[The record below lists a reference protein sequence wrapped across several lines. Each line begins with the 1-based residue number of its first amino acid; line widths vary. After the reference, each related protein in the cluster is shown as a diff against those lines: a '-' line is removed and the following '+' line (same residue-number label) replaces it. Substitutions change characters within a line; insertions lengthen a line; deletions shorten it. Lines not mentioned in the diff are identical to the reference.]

1 MSASMFYPSD
11 ADSDEDSHTT
21 HSTQSSKI
29 RKKRKANIVSDRSN
43 KSHTSFFFRIDEN
56 DSDLVYCKICEY
68 DLSGSYRK
76 PYAYTR
82 KSGNT
87 SSMIAHLRDKHG
99 ITKDNFTN
107 YLDEYREDQSHQ
119 TQVTDYYSS
128 SKPCSAKRQELL
140 ARKLIQFIIHFVLPL
155 YILQNRFFREFIYA
169 CEPGFRIPC
178 DKTAKGLIHEAYE
191 WSYNQLSALLRSSV
205 TNIHLT
211 TDLWTAKSRHG
222 YLGVTA
228 TWLTSDFEFRET
240 LLSCDHL
247 PYPHTGEVISEE
259 LFRIIGVW
267 RLETMVF
274 TIATDNG
281 ANMVKGIRLLNTNH
295 ISSVER
301 QPCAAHTLQLSVQ
314 EGLKQSQK
322 AQNES
327 NQAEGDVQSPLDL
340 LTDVK
345 TRWNSTYLAWK
356 RLLELHN
363 SIRFVSTSLLSKS
376 DRASQKEGE
385 KLERLCLSVG
395 EKEFLQ
401 EIVKLLEP
409 IEIVTRHLC
418 GANYPTLNLV
428 HPYMES
434 LKKKFAPR
442 SDKNE
447 TVDTYLNLVY
457 GEGYEENDD
466 DEITDD
472 DIPDAGTRQ
481 QWQYAHC
488 QFHQR
493 MSARGRGR
501 ERTQQGSSRKRTRT
515 DSVAEDT
522 NKVEDLPPVNTTN
535 LLEKVRAAIYLSL
548 DELWAIP
555 TDTALIATFL
565 DPRFKHFKWSTNS
578 ERDRANQLVKKLYDE
593 LKINL
598 RVPDDIEHRSLEEN
612 NDDNDNLFSDLEGNF
627 TQTNTEEEDEVSRYV
642 KLQDIRVKDDP
653 LMWWLNHR
661 DSFPTLAQL
670 ARKYLSIPATSV
682 PSERLFL
689 DAGNHI
695 SAKRTRLA
703 PDLVNKVLFLKRNNT
718 HFEMFPPQ
726 EG

>member
-1 MSASMFYPSD
+1 MKLKIINNLQRLKNRDKFTHSD
-11 ADSDEDSHTT
+11 NDSHDGNDVNDGGDRAADDRAGAADDNATNDD
-21 HSTQSSKI
+21 
-29 RKKRKANIVSDRSN
+29 RLNDGAVNDGVANN
-43 KSHTSFFFRIDEN
+43 DEN

-82 KSGNT
+82 KGGNT

-107 YLDEYREDQSHQ
+107 YLDEYREPKWDQSHQ

-128 SKPCSAKRQELL
+128 SKPCPAKRQELS
-140 ARKLIQFIIHFVLPL
+140 ARKLIQFIIHF
-155 YILQNRFFREFIYA
+155 
-169 CEPGFRIPC
+169 
-178 DKTAKGLIHEAYE
+178 GLIHEAYE

-205 TNIHLT
+205 MNIHLT
-211 TDLWTAKSRHG
+211 TDLWTAKSRYG

-228 TWLTSDFEFRET
+228 TWLTSDFEFREA

-247 PYPHTGEVISEE
+247 PYPHTGEVISE
-259 LFRIIGVW
+259 
-267 RLETMVF
+267 
-274 TIATDNG
+274 D
-281 ANMVKGIRLLNTNH
+281 
-295 ISSVER
+295 SVER
-301 QPCAAHTLQLSVQ
+301 QPCAVHTLQLSVQ
-314 EGLKQSQK
+314 EGLKQCKAIHRRVKSLQAFFRLPKQAQRLHKAQK

-363 SIRFVSTSLLSKS
+363 LIRFVSTSLLSKS

-401 EIVKLLEP
+401 EVVKLLEP

-418 GANYPTLNLV
+418 GANYPILNLV

-472 DIPDAGTRQ
+472 DIPDAGTR
-481 QWQYAHC
+481 
-488 QFHQR
+488 
-493 MSARGRGR
+493 RG
-501 ERTQQGSSRKRTRT
+501 RTQQRSSRKRTRT
-515 DSVAEDT
+515 ESVAEDT

-535 LLEKVRAAIYLSL
+535 LLE
-548 DELWAIP
+548 
-555 TDTALIATFL
+555 
-565 DPRFKHFKWSTNS
+565 KWSTNS

-627 TQTNTEEEDEVSRYV
+627 TQTNTEEKDEVSRYV

-661 DSFPTLAQL
+661 DSFFTLAQL

-682 PSERLFL
+682 PSKRLFS

>member
-21 HSTQSSKI
+21 HSTQSSKT
-29 RKKRKANIVSDRSN
+29 RKKRKANIVSDRNN
-43 KSHTSFFFRIDEN
+43 KSHTSFFFHIDKN

-82 KSGNT
+82 KGGNT

-107 YLDEYREDQSHQ
+107 YLDEYREPKWDQSHQ

-128 SKPCSAKRQELL
+128 SKPCPAKRQELL

-211 TDLWTAKSRHG
+211 TDLWTAKSRYG

-228 TWLTSDFEFRET
+228 TWLTSDF
-240 LLSCDHL
+240 D
-247 PYPHTGEVISEE
+247 
-259 LFRIIGVW
+259 
-267 RLETMVF
+267 
-274 TIATDNG
+274 
-281 ANMVKGIRLLNTNH
+281 
-295 ISSVER
+295 SVER

-314 EGLKQSQK
+314 EGLKQCKAIHRHVKSLQAFFRLSKQAQRLHKAQK

-376 DRASQKEGE
+376 DRASQKDGE
-385 KLERLCLSVG
+385 KLERLCLLVG

-401 EIVKLLEP
+401 EVVKLLEP

-447 TVDTYLNLVY
+447 TVDTYLNFVY

-481 QWQYAHC
+481 QWQYAHR

-501 ERTQQGSSRKRTRT
+501 GRTQQRSSRKRTRT
-515 DSVAEDT
+515 ESVAEDT

-535 LLEKVRAAIYLSL
+535 LLEKVRVAIYLSL

-612 NDDNDNLFSDLEGNF
+612 NNDNDNLFSDLEGNF

-682 PSERLFL
+682 PSE
-689 DAGNHI
+689 
-695 SAKRTRLA
+695 
-703 PDLVNKVLFLKRNNT
+703 
-718 HFEMFPPQ
+718 
-726 EG
+726 